1 MVCRRIITG
10 LMALATSLASTVDA
24 SDLTVKAVS
33 DAGEVLKNA
42 VIYALPKSPAEGDI
56 KPVVG
61 IVDQRD
67 KEFIPDVLPIQVGT
81 AVQFPNSDK
90 IRHHVYSFSPA
101 KSFEI
106 PLYAGTPPDPIVF
119 DKPGPVSLGCN
130 IHDWMGA
137 FVFVVDTPYFA
148 LTDDS
153 GTAVIKGIPDG
164 DYTVMV
170 WHPRMKGWGKDNGQ
184 EMMVGTDGIET
195 AEFKVALKKA
205 WRAFRAPAQSIGGYR

>member
-1 MVCRRIITG
+1 MVFAKNVTG
-10 LMALATSLASTVDA
+10 LALLATLLAPLHAANLSLKVA
-24 SDLTVKAVS
+24 SDS
-33 DAGEVLKNA
+33 GEVLKDA
-42 VIYALPKSPAEGDI
+42 VIYALPKMPLARFATSVE
-56 KPVVG
+56 G

-67 KEFIPDVLPIQVGT
+67 KEFIPHVLPVQVGT
-81 AVQFPNSDK
+81 SVLFPNNDR

-153 GTAVIKGIPDG
+153 GSALITDIPTG

-170 WHPRMKGWGKDNGQ
+170 WHPRMT
-184 EMMVGTDGIET
+184 GTDTET
-195 AEFKVALKKA
+195 GRDMTLGAGGVQDMEFTIALRKT

>member
-1 MVCRRIITG
+1 MVVT
-10 LMALATSLASTVDA
+10 ASLLSTAHAADLSVKVI
-24 SDLTVKAVS
+24 SDSGGA
-33 DAGEVLKNA
+33 LKNA
-42 VIYALPKSPAEGDI
+42 VIYALPKSPTAEE
-56 KPVVG
+56 KTPAVG
-61 IVDQRD
+61 VVDQRD
-67 KEFIPDVLPIQVGT
+67 KEFIPDVLPVQVGT

-106 PLYAGTPPDPIVF
+106 PLYAGTPPDPIIF

-148 LTDDS
+148 LTDDNGAAIIS
-153 GTAVIKGIPDG
+153 GIPEG
-164 DYTVMV
+164 DYTVMA
-170 WHPRMKGWGKDNGQ
+170 WHPRMKGWRKDTGQ
-184 EMMVGTDGIET
+184 MMAIGAEGTSN
-195 AEFKVALKKA
+195 AEFKIALKKA